1 MKLSSRLLSLAVSL
15 AAACVLLA
23 AVAFA
28 RAKEMTA
35 AEKEVWQ
42 LEEAYW
48 KFAQAFDLESYR
60 TLWHEDFIGWPRS
73 EAVPVGKS
81 GIGGWLER
89 RKNAGQTLRYK
100 LERRAVRQIEGAVV
114 AHYTVHVEWVASGGK
129 AESED
134 SRIMHTWVKSGGRW
148 KIITGMSA
156 SVEKPATK

>member
-1 MKLSSRLLSLAVSL
+1 MKTTVRLLSLIGACLIL
-15 AAACVLLA
+15 AAAVA
-23 AVAFA
+23 AQ
-28 RAKEMTA
+28 AKEMSA

-42 LEEAYW
+42 LEENYW
-48 KFAQAFDLESYR
+48 KFAQAYDLESYR
-60 TLWHEDFIGWPRS
+60 TLWHEEFVGWPRS

-100 LERRAVRQIEGAVV
+100 LERRAVREIEGAVV
-114 AHYTVHVEWVASGGK
+114 AHYTVHVEWVASEGK
-129 AESED
+129 AESEV

-156 SVEKPATK
+156 SVEKPAKK